1 MVSTEKK
8 MSISEESFINFTVS
22 VEKYIRDILNAGEK
36 TIKIDYMAELFDYM
50 IITKE
55 IWRFHHSII
64 KYPRFIN
71 MLLYK
76 ITEFRQSTGLSITE
90 NLRVCYILENME
102 HRLDLLCSATTQ
114 KNKLCCNKLSHSTM
128 LMCTMHKNKEFKK
141 ADLLKVIFEQE
152 IYFPSDL
159 TRLISLYIFS

>member
-8 MSISEESFINFTVS
+8 MSISDESFANFTVS
-22 VEKYIRDILNAGEK
+22 VKKYIRDVLNARG
-36 TIKIDYMAELFDYM
+36 TIRIDYVAELFDYM

-64 KYPRFIN
+64 LYNSFIN
-71 MLLYK
+71 MVLY
-76 ITEFRQSTGLSITE
+76 IFTQFRKPNGVSVSD
-90 NLRVCYILENME
+90 NLRVCSILENME

-114 KNKLCCNKLSHSTM
+114 KNKLCRNKLSHSTM

-141 ADLLKVIFEQE
+141 TDLLKIIFEQE
-152 IYFPSDL
+152 IYFPSVL

>member
-8 MSISEESFINFTVS
+8 MSISDESFANFTVS
-22 VEKYIRDILNAGEK
+22 VKKYIRDVLNARG
-36 TIKIDYMAELFDYM
+36 TIRIDYVAELFDYM

-64 KYPRFIN
+64 KNPSFIN
-71 MLLYK
+71 TMLYK
-76 ITEFRQSTGLSITE
+76 ITEFRESTELSVTD
-90 NLRVCYILENME
+90 NLRVCSILENME

-114 KNKLCCNKLSHSTM
+114 KNKLCRNKLSHSTM